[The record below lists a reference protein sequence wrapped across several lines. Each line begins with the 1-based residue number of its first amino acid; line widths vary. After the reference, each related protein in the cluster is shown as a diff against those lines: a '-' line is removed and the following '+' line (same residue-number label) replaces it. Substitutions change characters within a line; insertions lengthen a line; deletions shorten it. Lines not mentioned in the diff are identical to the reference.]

1 MKDFSV
7 IMALADFVPVI
18 LFAVA
23 AVKLQRDLYFKMS
36 KGAFALFSTGT
47 IDVVFAGV
55 SKALYKLLYAANI
68 CDFEALN
75 NLYFP
80 VTSFGFLLSGLGL
93 IGMLSY
99 KQVDNAAMCVVPPVL
114 FKGTSIMVS
123 FMIVG
128 LAMICYSLGVLA
140 HKLKRPS
147 IIALLVIDFVCSLCM
162 GYLASKDFTKAYW
175 NWIAEGINI
184 VGQGAFLMAA
194 IELRKAGLSK
204 LKL

>member
-7 IMALADFVPVI
+7 VMALADFIPVI

-23 AVKLQRDLYFKMS
+23 AVKLQRDLYFKMT

-47 IDVVFAGV
+47 MDVVFAGV
-55 SKALYKLLYAANI
+55 AKALYKLLYAANI

-75 NLYFP
+75 NLYFQ
-80 VTSFGFLLSGLGL
+80 VISIGFLLSGLGL
-93 IGMLSY
+93 IGMLTY
-99 KQVDNAAMCVVPPVL
+99 KQVENTAMCVVPPVL

-123 FMIVG
+123 FMILG
-128 LAMICYSLGVLA
+128 LAMICYCLGVLSY
-140 HKLKRPS
+140 KLKKPS
-147 IIALLVIDFVCSLCM
+147 IIALLVINFVCSLCM
-162 GYLASKDFTKAYW
+162 GYLASKDFDRAYW

-184 VGQGAFLMAA
+184 IGQGAFLMAA

-204 LKL
+204 LKI

>member
-1 MKDFSV
+1 
-7 IMALADFVPVI
+7 
-18 LFAVA
+18 
-23 AVKLQRDLYFKMS
+23 
-36 KGAFALFSTGT
+36 
-47 IDVVFAGV
+47 
-55 SKALYKLLYAANI
+55 
-68 CDFEALN
+68 
-75 NLYFP
+75 
-80 VTSFGFLLSGLGL
+80 
-93 IGMLSY
+93 MLSY
-99 KQVDNAAMCVVPPVL
+99 KQVENAAMCVVPPVL
-114 FKGTSIMVS
+114 FKGTAIMVS

-147 IIALLVIDFVCSLCM
+147 IIVLLVIDFVCSLCM
-162 GYLASKDFTKAYW
+162 GYLASKDFDKAYW